1 MKRIINILVIVIFT
15 AGFSHAKW
23 WIFGKSKEEVG
34 IKYMTINSVSAEE
47 TASKITLF
55 KDMLPEGRI
64 TIKGKASG
72 GQIGSVRVS
81 IDGKA
86 SWNEAKFSENGAFEY
101 SFTAEAG
108 KKYDVFV
115 EITNTA
121 GKTNRPEET
130 AKTIEIS
137 QENFK
142 AKITE
147 TLNSLFEAYNS
158 ENQSKFMSYVSDNF
172 AGDRDFLELAIKKDF
187 NALSDIKLRYS
198 INNFALGSGKAYVSL
213 TYNRM
218 FFINRTGQSS
228 TDSGITEMVFELK
241 DGKPLLYS
249 MKKPLLFGLSDAEN
263 VATGETAGAG
273 SGIEL
278 NETGDL
284 GGSYQTVTLYDCA
297 SGAYNVI
304 KYDFNGGFV
313 ACDTSGGGSDIWFY
327 NFSAPD
333 KIGYASA
340 MHKEINKPLSS
351 VTAAEAKDMSGFTSA
366 GNVNPTA
373 IGKTYVFYIN
383 NEFWGLEPLTLPFA
397 SYSGT
402 LKASFKV
409 KQF

>member
-1 MKRIINILVIVIFT
+1 MNKIKTIIALVILSASI
-15 AGFSHAKW
+15 ADAKW

-34 IKYMTINSVSAEE
+34 IKYMTINSVSTDE

-55 KDMLPEGRI
+55 KDMLPEGKI

-72 GQIGSVRVS
+72 GQIGSVRIS
-81 IDGKA
+81 LDGKA
-86 SWNEAKFSENGAFEY
+86 TWNEAKFSENGAFEY
-101 SFTAEAG
+101 SFPAEIG
-108 KKYDVFV
+108 KKYEVLV

-121 GKTNRPEET
+121 GKTNKPEET

-147 TLNSLFEAYNS
+147 TLNAIFEAYNL
-158 ENQSKFMSYVSDNF
+158 ENQAKFMSYVSDNF
-172 AGDRDFLELAIKKDF
+172 AGDKDFLELAIKKDF

-198 INNFALGSGKAYVSL
+198 INNFAVGSGKVYVSL

-218 FFINRTGQSS
+218 FFINKTGQSS
-228 TDSGITEMVFELK
+228 TDGGITEMVFEIK
-241 DGKPLLYS
+241 DGKPMLYS
-249 MKKPLLFGLSDAEN
+249 MKKPLLFGLSDANN

-273 SGIEL
+273 GGIEL

-284 GGSYQTVTLYDCA
+284 GGSYQTVALNDCA
-297 SGAYNVI
+297 SGSYNVI

-340 MHKEINKPLSS
+340 MHKEINKSLSS
-351 VTAAEAKDMSGFTSA
+351 VTAAEAKDMSGFVSA
-366 GNVNPTA
+366 GNVNPA
-373 IGKTYVFYIN
+373 SVGKTYIFYIN
-383 NEFWGLEPLTLPFA
+383 NEFWGLEPIALPFA